1 MTPFLYSEL
10 PIAALL
16 LQRLLLLLK
25 VLIIVKLNT
34 KLQGHFTHII
44 NIKKVLHGSRSQLR
58 YHRERQS
65 YDMRNG
71 ADCGEAKQISQL
83 SYSSSLDRNCR
94 DTELSCGTNN
104 YIIEKF
110 RVVAL
115 ICRKIHVCGQ
125 GQSGQAIKLFQVPR
139 KVCFTFHF

>member
-1 MTPFLYSEL
+1 MLHDSIFVFRITNCSATT
-10 PIAALL
+10 I
-16 LQRLLLLLK
+16 QCLLLLLK

-71 ADCGEAKQISQL
+71 ADCGEAKQGLAAQL
-83 SYSSSLDRNCR
+83 LFFFRSKLQGHRI
-94 DTELSCGTNN
+94 ELWNKQL
-104 YIIEKF
+104 Y
-110 RVVAL
+110 
-115 ICRKIHVCGQ
+115 H
-125 GQSGQAIKLFQVPR
+125 
-139 KVCFTFHF
+139 